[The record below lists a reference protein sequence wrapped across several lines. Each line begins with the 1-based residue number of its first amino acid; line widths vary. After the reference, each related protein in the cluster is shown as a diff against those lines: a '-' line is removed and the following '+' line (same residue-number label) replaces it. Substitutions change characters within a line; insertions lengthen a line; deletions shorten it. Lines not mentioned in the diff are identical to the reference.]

1 MRIVIATLPDLK
13 FPLGRDLQLAK
24 ASVLYGD
31 ETLVFSPTYVGTEP
45 FFDFSDRPVIHQL
58 VYLAVIARDP
68 GFVVGEQLTAEQR
81 ETRISEAIKRS
92 DNLLDTSERW
102 LDLNSKAALSD
113 AQRLERDR
121 IAAKARTHSQGF
133 QERFSENTDL
143 IRRAKALREAA
154 ELGLLSIERIHRIP
168 RVYYNLQTLANKVS
182 NALCQ
187 ADSYGAIDERLVNQ
201 LGEISAA
208 KTQKQRCVRVAAEL
222 LGRLPRF
229 HTVSFNELVEI
240 KNELDPHLINFRKG
254 LTEISLQIRDEPWND
269 DFPHEVERELVSRV
283 QPSVAA
289 IEDHVKSNSYLRKFL
304 YTFAKE
310 PLVLPATSALGLVL
324 SNTLHTSEI
333 VSQVVSAV
341 AGTGLLALKAYDEWK
356 DTKRGNEE
364 NLFFFYYKASEFL
377 GPPGCTSPAP

>member
-1 MRIVIATLPDLK
+1 M
-13 FPLGRDLQLAK
+13 
-24 ASVLYGD
+24 
-31 ETLVFSPTYVGTEP
+31 
-45 FFDFSDRPVIHQL
+45 
-58 VYLAVIARDP
+58 
-68 GFVVGEQLTAEQR
+68 
-81 ETRISEAIKRS
+81 
-92 DNLLDTSERW
+92 
-102 LDLNSKAALSD
+102 
-113 AQRLERDR
+113 
-121 IAAKARTHSQGF
+121 
-133 QERFSENTDL
+133 
-143 IRRAKALREAA
+143 
-154 ELGLLSIERIHRIP
+154 
-168 RVYYNLQTLANKVS
+168 
-182 NALCQ
+182 
-187 ADSYGAIDERLVNQ
+187 
-201 LGEISAA
+201 
-208 KTQKQRCVRVAAEL
+208 
-222 LGRLPRF
+222 
-229 HTVSFNELVEI
+229 
-240 KNELDPHLINFRKG
+240 INFRKG